1 MKIKDGFVRREVAG
15 NNVVVAV
22 GEASE
27 KFNGMMKL
35 NETGCFLWEKLE
47 GGITRD
53 ELVNSLLEAYNVDK
67 DTASVGVDKFIAE
80 LEKLGCI
87 EK

>member
-1 MKIKDGFVRREVAG
+1 MKIKNGFVRREVAG

-35 NETGCFLWEKLE
+35 NGTGTFLWQ
-47 GGITRD
+47 
-53 ELVNSLLEAYNVDK
+53 LLEKGGTREELIKKLLDEYDVDEA
-67 DTASVGVDKFIAE
+67 TAEKGVDSFISE
-80 LEKLGCI
+80 LEKIGCI

>member
-22 GEASE
+22 GEAAE
-27 KFNGMMKL
+27 KFSGMMKL
-35 NETGCFLWEKLE
+35 NDTGCFIWKKLE
-47 GGITRD
+47 SGMTRE
-53 ELVNSLLEAYNVDK
+53 ELVKSMTDAYDVDEK
-67 DTASVGVDKFIAE
+67 TAYKGIDSFISE
-80 LEKLGCI
+80 LEKIGCI